1 MTTVLV
7 YALRTIKKLDE
18 IRGATDTLDQR
29 KLSLWLAILTFLINL
44 LMDMEANLAEGS
56 FLEPFMGSE
65 HIQPNNKIEIRREVE
80 RRVYG

>member
-29 KLSLWLAILTFLINL
+29 KLSL
-44 LMDMEANLAEGS
+44 
-56 FLEPFMGSE
+56 
-65 HIQPNNKIEIRREVE
+65 
-80 RRVYG
+80 